1 MPRPT
6 HSVEICR
13 YCLGVQELVEGT
25 PAGKL
30 VLYPQVFMT
39 ALALLDTPWVHLH
52 AVSLH
57 LFGTVRVQSSALIL
71 ADSGL
76 QLFCTVCTTFDG
88 LVPAF
93 KCCRGTPCPSNT
105 WPP

>member
-1 MPRPT
+1 M
-6 HSVEICR
+6 
-13 YCLGVQELVEGT
+13 EGT

-30 VLYPQVFMT
+30 VLYPQVFLA

-57 LFGTVRVQSSALIL
+57 LFSTVRVQSCARAMIL

-76 QLFCTVCTTFDG
+76 QLFCTTFDG

-105 WPP
+105 WHSSQFCRQAVG